1 VSNLQ
6 NYFSTDWS
14 AMTGHDWAGLIV
26 TIVIFFGLAY
36 AFWWALRPSKKKE
49 LEEQKFKVLDED

>member
-1 VSNLQ
+1 
-6 NYFSTDWS
+6 
-14 AMTGHDWAGLIV
+14 MTGHDWAGLIV
-26 TIVIFFGLAY
+26 TVVIFFGLAY